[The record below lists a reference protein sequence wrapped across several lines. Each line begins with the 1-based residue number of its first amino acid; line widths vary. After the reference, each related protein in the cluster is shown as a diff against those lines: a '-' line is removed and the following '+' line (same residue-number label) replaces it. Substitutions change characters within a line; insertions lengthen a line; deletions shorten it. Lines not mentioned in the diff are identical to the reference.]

1 MFNLNFSLKFNKLT
15 GLRLRVVALIK
26 SFYVNFQFGWT
37 QKKTI
42 EYQQPYLLN
51 FTQGIIA
58 SDMPSLQEYLE
69 KQPHLNATN
78 L

>member
-1 MFNLNFSLKFNKLT
+1 MFNFKFSLKFNKLT
-15 GLRLRVVALIK
+15 GLRLRAVALIK
-26 SFYVNFQFGWT
+26 SFYVNFQFGWR
-37 QKKTI
+37 QNNQM

-69 KQPHLNATN
+69 EYPHLSATN
-78 L
+78 R

>member
-1 MFNLNFSLKFNKLT
+1 MFNFNFSLKFNKLT

-42 EYQQPYLLN
+42 EYQQIYLLN
-51 FTQGIIA
+51 FTQLIIA

-69 KQPHLNATN
+69 EYPHLSAINR
-78 L
+78 

>member
-1 MFNLNFSLKFNKLT
+1 MFNFNFSLKFNKLT

-26 SFYVNFQFGWT
+26 SFYVNFQFGWI
-37 QKKTI
+37 QKEQI

-51 FTQGIIA
+51 FTKLIIA
-58 SDMPSLQEYLE
+58 SDMLSLQEYLE

-78 L
+78 R